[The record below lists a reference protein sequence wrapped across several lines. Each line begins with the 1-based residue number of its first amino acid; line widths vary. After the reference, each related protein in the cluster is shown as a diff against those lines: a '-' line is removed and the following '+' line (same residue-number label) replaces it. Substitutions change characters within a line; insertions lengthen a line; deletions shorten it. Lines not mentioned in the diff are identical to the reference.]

1 MPQQTLGA
9 YLVDAVG
16 IRKLRRAVTDRAFKD
31 RVVEMLDTL
40 VKVVECFNSVWRL
53 FGVEVTSNDGGFGM
67 GLVFWCQGSEWLV

>member
-53 FGVEVTSNDGGFGM
+53 FGVEVTRNDRGFGM